1 MLHNQTD
8 NLFSK
13 YCDGT
18 FQNNNNNN
26 NNLMPDYLYRKDH
39 RIARLY
45 YSDTTTIIVNH

>member
-26 NNLMPDYLYRKDH
+26 LMPDYSYRKDH

-45 YSDTTTIIVNH
+45 YSDTTHVIVNH